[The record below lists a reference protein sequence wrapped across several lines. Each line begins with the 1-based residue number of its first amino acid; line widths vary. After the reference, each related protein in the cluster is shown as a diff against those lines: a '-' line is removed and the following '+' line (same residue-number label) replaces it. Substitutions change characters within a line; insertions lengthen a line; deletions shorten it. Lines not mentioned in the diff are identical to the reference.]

1 MTSKTVI
8 IDLSHC
14 DSPVAA
20 VEAVVPEPVAVA
32 VVPEPVA
39 VAVEAEQVEPE
50 VPVEV
55 KKEEPDVEGGEVSYP
70 SYMGGSPRWPG
81 SPRAYSYPSPTYA
94 PSSPTYTPQVLRV
107 EGGPLPPLTLER
119 SAKPSSPMQTRTMR
133 LRMLADSDEAKRRRE
148 LAAIDSEIAKLEEKR
163 RRLGP

>member
-20 VEAVVPEPVAVA
+20 VEAKPE
-32 VVPEPVA
+32 
-39 VAVEAEQVEPE
+39 AVEPKPEAVEPK
-50 VPVEV
+50 PVVV
-55 KKEEPDVEGGEVSYP
+55 KQEPGVEGGKVSYP

-81 SPRAYSYPSPTYA
+81 SPRAYTYSCPSPSYA
-94 PSSPTYTPQVLRV
+94 PSSPSYTPQVIRA
-107 EGGPLPPLTLER
+107 EGPGPLPPLALEQ
-119 SAKPSSPMQTRTMR
+119 SAKPRSPMPMRT

-148 LAAIDSEIAKLEEKR
+148 MALIDAEIKKLEEKK

>member
-1 MTSKTVI
+1 MASKTVI

-20 VEAVVPEPVAVA
+20 VEPVAVVEPVVPEAVA

-39 VAVEAEQVEPE
+39 AVVVKQEPE
-50 VPVEV
+50 
-55 KKEEPDVEGGEVSYP
+55 VEGGEVSYP
-70 SYMGGSPRWPG
+70 SYIGWPG
-81 SPRAYSYPSPTYA
+81 SPRPYAYTSPPSPTYA
-94 PSSPTYTPQVLRV
+94 PSSPTYTPQVIRV
-107 EGGPLPPLTLER
+107 DEPGPLPPLALER
-119 SAKPSSPMQTRTMR
+119 SVQPSSPMQTRTMR

-148 LAAIDSEIAKLEEKR
+148 MALIDAEIAKLEEKK

>member
-20 VEAVVPEPVAVA
+20 VEVEPVAVVEAEAVAVA

-39 VAVEAEQVEPE
+39 VVPEPVAAVV
-50 VPVEV
+50 V
-55 KKEEPDVEGGEVSYP
+55 KQEPDVEGGEVSYP
-70 SYMGGSPRWPG
+70 SYIGIDGPRGWPG
-81 SPRAYSYPSPTYA
+81 SPRPYAYTSPPSPMYA
-94 PSSPTYTPQVLRV
+94 PSSPTYTPQVIRV
-107 EGGPLPPLTLER
+107 DEPGPLPPLALER
-119 SAKPSSPMQTRTMR
+119 SAQPSSPMQTRTMR

-148 LAAIDSEIAKLEEKR
+148 MA
-163 RRLGP
+163 